1 MIPYERGAWFRLLF
15 SHRGGLARGVPTRVL
30 IFGAIALAI
39 WVVDRFFAVP
49 LRLPIGFHEVAGIVI
64 GLILAFR
71 TNTAY
76 ARFWE
81 GRTLW
86 GGIVN
91 ASRNLARIVR
101 HHAGLDADESRD
113 FNAWIVVFA
122 HATRCRLRG
131 LEDVPE
137 AEAFL
142 SPDDYP
148 RLRAAPHPAL
158 FCTEELSQCINNLVD
173 RRALDPLLAGVAE
186 RQLATL
192 VDCLGGCERI
202 SRTPTPLP
210 YILLMQRSAVL
221 YLGSLPMG
229 LLSRLDWLTP
239 VVTMAVAYLVL
250 MIETVG
256 NELDDPFGTDPPD
269 IPLDRIC
276 ATIAFDLLGQGKQ
289 PAVTPQRGIGAVEQ

>member
-1 MIPYERGAWFRLLF
+1 MIPYDRVAWFRLLV
-15 SHRGGLARGVPTRVL
+15 SAHGTLARGVFAKVVG
-30 IFGAIALAI
+30 FGAIAVII
-39 WVVDRFFAVP
+39 WAVDRLIAIP
-49 LRLPIGFHEVAGIVI
+49 LRLPVGFHEVAGIVI

-71 TNTAY
+71 TNTGY

-91 ASRNLARIVR
+91 ASRNLARIVVR
-101 HHAGLDADESRD
+101 HGGLDEGEARE
-113 FNAWIVVFA
+113 FNAWIVAFA

-131 LEDVPE
+131 LEEVKE
-137 AEAFL
+137 AEKL
-142 SPDDYP
+142 LPPDDYQ

-158 FCTEELSQCINNLVD
+158 FCAEELS
-173 RRALDPLLAGVAE
+173 RRIADLSTRQALDPIMAGVAE
-186 RQLATL
+186 RQLAAL
-192 VDCLGGCERI
+192 VNCLGGCERI
-202 SRTPTPLP
+202 ARTPTPLA
-210 YILLMQRSAVL
+210 YVLLMQRAAVL

-250 MIETVG
+250 MIETIG
-256 NELDDPFGTDPPD
+256 NELDDPFGNDPSD

-276 ATIAFDLLGQGKQ
+276 ATIAFDLLGEGKR
-289 PAVTPQRGIGAVEQ
+289 PALTPQRGVGAVER

>member
-1 MIPYERGAWFRLLF
+1 MIPYEREAWFRLLV
-15 SHRGGLARGVPTRVL
+15 SPRGSLARGVPTRVL
-30 IFGAIALAI
+30 VFGGIALVI
-39 WVVDRFFAVP
+39 WAVDRFLAVP
-49 LRLPIGFHEVAGIVI
+49 LRLPVGFHEVAGIVI

-91 ASRNLARIVR
+91 ASRNLARIVTR
-101 HHAGLDADESRD
+101 HAGLEADQSRD
-113 FNAWIVVFA
+113 FNAWMVAFA

-131 LEDVPE
+131 LEGVPE

-142 SPDDYP
+142 SPDDYG

-158 FCTEELSQCINNLVD
+158 FCAEELS
-173 RRALDPLLAGVAE
+173 RRISDLAARQALDPIMAGVAE
-186 RQLATL
+186 QQLTTL

-210 YILLMQRSAVL
+210 YILLMQRSAAL
-221 YLGSLPMG
+221 YLGTLPMG
-229 LLSRLDWLTP
+229 LLGRLDWLTP

-276 ATIAFDLLGQGKQ
+276 ATIAFDLLGEGKQ
-289 PAVTPQRGIGAVEQ
+289 PAVTPQRGVGVVEL

>member
-1 MIPYERGAWFRLLF
+1 MIPYDRVAWFRLLV
-15 SHRGGLARGVPTRVL
+15 SPRGTLARGVFGRVVF
-30 IFGAIALAI
+30 FGAIAVIVWMADRFLAI
-39 WVVDRFFAVP
+39 P
-49 LRLPIGFHEVAGIVI
+49 LRLPVGFHEVAGVVI

-91 ASRNLARIVR
+91 ASRNLARILV
-101 HHAGLDADESRD
+101 HHARLEQEECRE
-113 FNAWIVVFA
+113 FQAWIVAFA

-131 LEDVPE
+131 LDEVIEAKVLLAPED
-137 AEAFL
+137 
-142 SPDDYP
+142 YQ

-158 FCTEELSQCINNLVD
+158 HCAAELS
-173 RRALDPLLAGVAE
+173 RRISDLAHRQALDPIMAGVAE

-202 SRTPTPLP
+202 SRTPTPLA
-210 YILLMQRSAVL
+210 YVLLMERAAVL

-229 LLSRLDWLTP
+229 LLGRLGGLTP
-239 VVTMAVAYLVL
+239 IVTMAAGYLVL

-256 NELDDPFGTDPPD
+256 NELDDPFGDHPCD
-269 IPLDRIC
+269 IPLDQVC
-276 ATIAFDLLGQGKQ
+276 ATIAFDLLGVGNSPGVTLQQG
-289 PAVTPQRGIGAVEQ
+289 VGTVQR